1 MTTTQESGS
10 QEFAPQGLA
19 PGDRAPRSSGARPG
33 PGRRAVVVAVGAAGA
48 VAALTACG
56 DSGDSGTGGKA
67 GTVLGRTSDVPEGGG
82 RVFADQGVVVTQ
94 PTAGRFKAF
103 SATCTHQGCAVSGV
117 IDGAITCPCHRST
130 FDPATGE
137 PTGGPATVALPA
149 KRITVTDGSITLA

>member
-94 PTAGRFKAF
+94 PTMRPV
-103 SATCTHQGCAVSGV
+103 QGLLRHLHPSGLRGERGDRRRHHLPVSPV
-117 IDGAITCPCHRST
+117 DLRSRDG
-130 FDPATGE
+130 
-137 PTGGPATVALPA
+137 
-149 KRITVTDGSITLA
+149 